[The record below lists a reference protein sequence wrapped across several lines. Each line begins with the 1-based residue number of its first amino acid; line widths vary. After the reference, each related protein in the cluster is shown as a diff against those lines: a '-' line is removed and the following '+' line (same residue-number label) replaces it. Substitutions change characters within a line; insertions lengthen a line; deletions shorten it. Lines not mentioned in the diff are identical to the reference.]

1 MGGYGHSRAR
11 EFIFGGFTRQVLL
24 SAPIPVFLSH

>member
-11 EFIFGGFTRQVLL
+11 EFMFGGFTRRILHR
-24 SAPIPVFLSH
+24 APLPVFLSH